1 MNKPLA
7 LAVLVALTT
16 VGVGTFLH
24 GAQRDRGRREGRRGT
39 ILAPLPS
46 ALPRVAT
53 APPGNHTTP
62 EKVALGRLLF
72 WDPILSG
79 SKDVACATCHH
90 PEFGY
95 AENLDISIGVN
106 GVGLSE
112 HRRFAS
118 PNTIPF
124 VKRNSQT
131 ILNTAFSGIDQ
142 KNSYDPAKAPM
153 FWDIRVFSLE
163 TQALQPIKT
172 LEEMRGNA
180 YPESA
185 ALGTVVARLNAIAEY
200 RALFQKAFGP
210 ASPARNDG
218 AVTADNVG
226 LALAAFERSL
236 IANNSPFDRYMRGDR
251 NAMTAAQTAGMRSFE
266 RVGCVNC
273 HNGPMFSDYK
283 LHVLSVPDN
292 AKLPASDGGA
302 SDTYAFRTASLRNLA
317 FTAPYMHSGVFTTLR
332 QVLRFYDDVEDGDSE
347 NRSVGRSRLDPLLR
361 ELNDVDDETREIIDF
376 LDALNDDSFDKTI
389 PNRVPSGLPPGGNI
403 S

>member
-7 LAVLVALTT
+7 LVVLVMLTT
-16 VGVGTFLH
+16 VGIGTFLY

-46 ALPRVAT
+46 ALPRGVT
-53 APPGNHTTP
+53 APPNNQTTP

-79 SKDVACATCHH
+79 SKDVACASCHH
-90 PEFGY
+90 PDFGY
-95 AENLDISIGVN
+95 AENLDTSIGVN

-112 HRRFAS
+112 GRRFAS

-142 KNSYDPAKAPM
+142 KNSYDPATAPM

-172 LEEMRGNA
+172 FEEMRGNA
-180 YPESA
+180 YPENA
-185 ALGTVVARLNAIAEY
+185 ALGTVVSRLNEIAEY
-200 RALFQKAFGP
+200 RALFAKAFGQ
-210 ASPARNDG
+210 AGNAGS
-218 AVTADNVG
+218 VTADSIG

-236 IANNSPFDRYMRGDR
+236 VANHSPFDRYMRGDR
-251 NAMTAAQTAGMRSFE
+251 NAMTESQIQGMRSFE

-292 AKLPASDGGA
+292 PKLPASDAGA
-302 SDTYAFRTASLRNLA
+302 TETYAFRTASLRNLA

-332 QVLRFYDDVEDGDSE
+332 QVLRFYDDVEGGRRSE
-347 NRSVGRSRLDPLLR
+347 NQRVGRSQLDPLLR
-361 ELNDVDDETREIIDF
+361 ELDVDGESRREIIDF

-389 PNRVPSGLPPGGNI
+389 PKRVPSGLPPGGNI
-403 S
+403 AN

>member
-1 MNKPLA
+1 MNKRLA
-7 LAVLVALTT
+7 LIVLVALTI
-16 VGVGTFLH
+16 VGIGTFLH
-24 GAQRDRGRREGRRGT
+24 GAQRDRGRRDGRRGT

-46 ALPRVAT
+46 ALPRSIT
-53 APPGNHTTP
+53 TPPGNQSSP
-62 EKVALGRLLF
+62 DKVALGRLLF

-79 SKDVACATCHH
+79 SRDVACASCHH
-90 PEFGY
+90 PDFGY
-95 AENLDISIGVN
+95 SENLDISIGVN

-112 HRRFAS
+112 RRRFAS

-142 KNSYDPAKAPM
+142 KNSYDPVKAPM

-172 LEEMRGNA
+172 FEEMRGNA
-180 YPESA
+180 YPENA
-185 ALGTVVARLNAIAEY
+185 ALGTVVSRLSMIPEY
-200 RALFQKAFGP
+200 RALFQKAFP
-210 ASPARNDG
+210 ASSISNDT
-218 AVTADNVG
+218 VTADNIG

-251 NAMTAAQTAGMRSFE
+251 NAMTEGQIQGMRSFE

-292 AKLPASDGGA
+292 PKVPASDGGA
-302 SDTYAFRTASLRNLA
+302 TETYAFRTASLRNLA

-347 NRSVGRSRLDPLLR
+347 NRNVRRGQLDPLLR

-389 PNRVPSGLPPGGNI
+389 PKRVPSGLAPGGNI